1 MNISTIDLI
10 IIIAFLVGITLIG
23 IFQMRNKRETSDSF
37 FLAGRDLKWPLIG
50 LSLFAANI
58 STIHLV
64 GLAASGFNEG
74 LVWGSFE
81 WLAGISLILLAVIFA
96 PFYFK
101 SRVQTLPEFL
111 ERRYDSRSRTV
122 FAFIAI
128 LGALFVHI
136 GLSLYTGAIIFQRFF
151 GISAWTS
158 IFTLSALTLVY
169 YLAGGLKA
177 VVYTQAVQTGVLIFG
192 SVALTIAGLMKL
204 GVFMEESTLMANA
217 AIDGSVQQLGFID
230 KFMMLIREGQLDVLH
245 TNESI
250 TALTGSIN
258 EDFSANGFDTLSGS
272 GLTWY
277 AAFLGYPILGLWYWC
292 SDQTIV
298 QQVLAAKTKS
308 DAQRGPIFAGF
319 LKLLTPFIMIVPGI
333 IGYILFK
340 QDIYDAAH
348 SAIPA
353 VSRPGDVA
361 LSVLIDKL
369 LPVGLSG
376 LFAAAL
382 MAALMS
388 TIAAALNSIST
399 LVSVD
404 IYKRVKPETNDKS
417 LIKIGRVAAIC
428 IMALAA
434 MWSTQGDKFSSVF
447 EAINKVAAALSPP
460 VATVLL
466 LGVLYKRGTKEASL
480 ITLISGLVLGMT
492 LFVLDFKFTPTG
504 TSIVT
509 EVWGIPF
516 MMQAWWS
523 FCICVVIYLIVSK
536 LTPKSDAKV
545 IKEYTW
551 ENPLA
556 IVKGKIEKLNDIRVL
571 VMLLLITIAAL
582 YAIFS

>member
-10 IIIAFLVGITLIG
+10 IIIVFLLGITLIG
-23 IFQMRNKRETSDSF
+23 VMQLRKKRDTSDSF
-37 FLAGRDLKWPLIG
+37 FLAGRNLRWPLIG

-64 GLAASGFNEG
+64 GLASSGFNEG
-74 LVWGSFE
+74 MVWGSFE
-81 WLAGISLILLAVIFA
+81 WLAGVTLIFLALIFA

-101 SRVQTLPEFL
+101 SRIQTLPEFL

-151 GISAWTS
+151 GVGVWTS
-158 IFTLSALTLVY
+158 ITVLSFLTLIY
-169 YLAGGLKA
+169 YVAGGLRA

-192 SVALTIAGLMKL
+192 SIALTLAGLVKL
-204 GVFMEESTLMANA
+204 DEFMASSGMTGSFFENFMA
-217 AIDGSVQQLGFID
+217 
-230 KFMMLIREGQLDVLH
+230 LIRPGQMDVLH
-245 TNESI
+245 SDASI
-250 TALTGSIN
+250 AELTSEIN
-258 EDFSANGFDTLSGS
+258 EEFSANGFDTISGS

-298 QQVLAAKTKS
+298 QQVLAAKTKD
-308 DAQRGPIFAGF
+308 DAQKGPVFAGF
-319 LKLLTPFIMIVPGI
+319 LKLLTPFIMIIPGI
-333 IGYILFK
+333 IGFILFK
-340 QDIYDAAH
+340 EEIFNAAK

-353 VSRPGDVA
+353 VSKPGDMA
-361 LSVLIDKL
+361 LSVLIDQL
-369 LPVGLSG
+369 LPVGLIG

-404 IYKRVKPETNDKS
+404 IYKRLKPETPDKN
-417 LIKIGRVAAIC
+417 LINIGRVAAIF
-428 IMALAA
+428 IMLFAAL
-434 MWSTQGDKFSSVF
+434 WSTQGD
-447 EAINKVAAALSPP
+447 AAALSPP

-480 ITLISGLVLGMT
+480 ITLIIGLILGLT
-492 LFVLDFKFTPTG
+492 AFILDFKFTADG

-509 EVWGIPF
+509 ETWGIPF
-516 MMQAWWS
+516 MMQAWWL
-523 FCICVVIYLIVSK
+523 FCICVVIYLVASR
-536 LTPKSDAKV
+536 LTPRPDEAIIEK
-545 IKEYTW
+545 YTW
-551 ENPLA
+551 EHPLA
-556 IVKGKIEKLNDIRVL
+556 TVSGKVTSFTDVRVL
-571 VMLLLITIAAL
+571 VLLLVISLIIL
-582 YAIFS
+582 YVIFA

>member
-10 IIIAFLVGITLIG
+10 IIIIFLLGITLIG
-23 IFQMRNKRETSDSF
+23 VLQLRKKRDTSDSF
-37 FLAGRDLKWPLIG
+37 FLAGRNLRWPLIG

-64 GLAASGFNEG
+64 GLASSGFNEG
-74 LVWGSFE
+74 MVWGSFE
-81 WLAGISLILLAVIFA
+81 WLAGVTLIFLALIFA

-101 SRVQTLPEFL
+101 SRIQTLPEFL

-151 GISAWTS
+151 GVGVWTS
-158 IFTLSALTLVY
+158 ITVLSFLTLIY
-169 YLAGGLKA
+169 YVAGGLRA

-192 SVALTIAGLMKL
+192 SIALTLAGLEKL
-204 GVFMEESTLMANA
+204 NEFMASTGMTGSFIENFMA
-217 AIDGSVQQLGFID
+217 
-230 KFMMLIREGQLDVLH
+230 LIRPGQMDVLH
-245 TNESI
+245 SDASI
-250 TALTGSIN
+250 AELTTEIN
-258 EDFSANGFDTLSGS
+258 EEFSANGFDTISGS

-298 QQVLAAKTKS
+298 QQVLAAKTKD
-308 DAQRGPIFAGF
+308 DAQKGPVFAGF
-319 LKLLTPFIMIVPGI
+319 LKLLTPFIMIIPGI
-333 IGYILFK
+333 IGFILFK
-340 QDIYDAAH
+340 EEIFNAAK
-348 SAIPA
+348 SAVPA
-353 VSRPGDVA
+353 VSKPGDMA
-361 LSVLIDKL
+361 LSVLIDQL
-369 LPVGLSG
+369 LPVGLIG

-404 IYKRVKPETNDKS
+404 IYKRLKPETPDKN
-417 LIKIGRVAAIC
+417 LINIGRVAAIF
-428 IMALAA
+428 IMIFAAL
-434 MWSTQGDKFSSVF
+434 WSTQGDKFSSVF

-466 LGVLYKRGTKEASL
+466 FGVLYKRGTKEASL
-480 ITLISGLVLGMT
+480 ITLIIGLILGLT
-492 LFVLDFKFTPTG
+492 AFILDFKFTPEG

-509 EVWGIPF
+509 ETWGIPF
-516 MMQAWWS
+516 MMQAWWL
-523 FCICVVIYLIVSK
+523 FCICVVIYLVASQ
-536 LTPKSDAKV
+536 LTPKPDEEIIEK
-545 IKEYTW
+545 YTW
-551 ENPLA
+551 EHPLA
-556 IVKGKIEKLNDIRVL
+556 AVSGKVKSFTDVRVL
-571 VMLLLITIAAL
+571 VLLLVISLIIL
-582 YAIFS
+582 YATFA

>member
-1 MNISTIDLI
+1 MNIGTIDLI
-10 IIIAFLVGITLIG
+10 IIISFLVGITLIG
-23 IFQMRNKRETSDSF
+23 VFQMRNKRETSDSF
-37 FLAGRDLKWPLIG
+37 FLAGRNIRWPLIG

-64 GLAASGFNEG
+64 GLASSGFNEG
-74 LVWGSFE
+74 MVWGSFE
-81 WLAGISLILLAVIFA
+81 WLAGVTLIFLALIFA

-101 SRVQTLPEFL
+101 SRIQTLPEFL

-151 GISAWTS
+151 GINIWTS
-158 IFTLSALTLVY
+158 ISIISILTLIY

-192 SVALTIAGLMKL
+192 AVALTVAGLRKL
-204 GVFMEESTLMANA
+204 GIYMEDNGMV
-217 AIDGSVQQLGFID
+217 GGFID
-230 KFMMLIREGQLDVLH
+230 NFMSLARNGQMDVLH
-245 TNESI
+245 TDNSI
-250 TALTGSIN
+250 SELTGEIN
-258 EDFSANGFDTLSGS
+258 KEFSKNGFDTISGS
-272 GLTWY
+272 GLAWY

-298 QQVLAAKTKS
+298 QQVLAAKTKD

-319 LKLLTPFIMIVPGI
+319 LKLTTPFIMIVPGI
-333 IGYILFK
+333 LGYILFK
-340 QDIYDAAH
+340 DDIFQAAQ
-348 SAIPA
+348 SADPA
-353 VSRPGDVA
+353 VSKPGDMA

-369 LPVGLSG
+369 LPVGLRG

-404 IYKRVKPETNDKS
+404 IYKRIKPSTPDKN
-417 LIKIGRVAAIC
+417 LINIGRIAAII
-428 IMALAA
+428 IMVIAA

-466 LGVLYKRGTKEASL
+466 FGVLYKRGTKEASL
-480 ITLISGLVLGMT
+480 ITLIVGLSLGILT
-492 LFVLDFKFTPTG
+492 FILDFKFTPAS
-504 TSIVT
+504 TSLIT
-509 EVWGIPF
+509 DGLGIPF
-516 MMQAWWS
+516 MMQAWWL
-523 FCICVVIYLIVSK
+523 FVICVIVYLIASK
-536 LTPKSDAKV
+536 FSPKPDPQV
-545 IKEYTW
+545 IEKYTW
-551 ENPLA
+551 EHPLA
-556 IVKGKIEKLNDIRVL
+556 TIRGKITKLNDIRVL
-571 VMLLLITIAAL
+571 VIILVMALIVL
-582 YAIFS
+582 YSIF

>member
-1 MNISTIDLI
+1 MSISKIDLFI
-10 IIIAFLVGITLIG
+10 IVILGITLIG
-23 IFQMRNKRETSDSF
+23 LFQLRKKRETSDSF
-37 FLAGRDLKWPLIG
+37 FLAGRNLKWPLIG

-64 GLAASGFNEG
+64 GLASSGFNEG
-74 LVWGSFE
+74 MVWGSFE
-81 WLAGISLILLAVIFA
+81 WLAGVTLIFLSLIFA

-101 SRVQTLPEFL
+101 SRIQTLPEFL

-151 GISAWTS
+151 GVGVWTS
-158 IFTLSALTLVY
+158 IAVISFLTLIY
-169 YLAGGLKA
+169 YVAGGLKA

-192 SVALTIAGLMKL
+192 SIALTIYGLKEL
-204 GVFMEESTLMANA
+204 GVFMETSGMK
-217 AIDGSVQQLGFID
+217 GGFFEN
-230 KFMMLIREGQLDVLH
+230 FMSLVRPGQMDVLH
-245 TNESI
+245 SDRSI
-250 TALTGSIN
+250 AALTEEIN
-258 EDFSANGFDTLSGS
+258 QEFSSNGFDTISGS

-298 QQVLAAKTKS
+298 QQVLAAKTKD
-308 DAQRGPIFAGF
+308 DAQKGPVFAGF
-319 LKLLTPFIMIVPGI
+319 LKLLTPFIMIIPGV
-333 IGYILFK
+333 IGFILFK
-340 QDIYDAAH
+340 QEIFDAAR
-348 SAIPA
+348 SAVPA
-353 VSRPGDVA
+353 VSKPGDMA
-361 LSVLIDKL
+361 LSVLIDQL
-369 LPVGLSG
+369 LPVGLIG

-404 IYKRVKPETNDKS
+404 IYKRIKPETTDKS
-417 LIKIGRVAAIC
+417 LIKIGRVAAIF
-428 IMALAA
+428 IMLFAAL
-434 MWSTQGDKFSSVF
+434 WSTQGDKFSSVF

-480 ITLISGLVLGMT
+480 VTLIIGLILGLT
-492 LFVLDFKFTPTG
+492 AFVLDFKFTPSG

-509 EVWGIPF
+509 ESWGIPF
-516 MMQAWWS
+516 MMQAWWL
-523 FCICVVIYLIVSK
+523 FCICVVIYLVASK
-536 LTPKSDAKV
+536 MTPKPDPV
-545 IKEYTW
+545 IIEKYTW
-551 ENPLA
+551 EHPLA
-556 IVKGKIEKLNDIRVL
+556 TVRGKIHKISDVRIGVILL
-571 VMLLLITIAAL
+571 VISLIIL
-582 YAIFS
+582 YVVFS